1 MRETPLILVVDDEPA
16 NREILETRLTA
27 NGYGVIL
34 ATNGREAVLSVK
46 DHHPDLVLMDVNMP
60 EMDGIEACKVIMADR
75 ALPYLPIIMVTA
87 LADSADVVS
96 GLDAGAVEYLTKPV
110 DHVAL
115 MARVRSMLRVKDL
128 QDTVHRQARDL
139 AELNEKLEIRVR
151 EQVEKL
157 ERLGRLKRFFSP
169 KLAEKLLS
177 AEGEE
182 LLRSH
187 RREITVV
194 FCDLRGFTAF
204 SNTVAPEEVMTVLGE
219 YHALTGGLVTA
230 FGGTLEHFAGDGM
243 MVFFNDPV
251 PVPDHTNQAVN
262 MADAM
267 RNQMIS
273 LIAEW
278 KTRGHRLGFGV
289 GIDRGFATI
298 GMIGFKDRIDYTAIG
313 MVTNLASRLCDQAED
328 GQILVSEAVRDGVG
342 EAGGIVPYKEIDIK
356 GISQPVTVL
365 NVVGLHGGDG
375 KA

>member
-34 ATNGREAVLSVK
+34 ATNGREAVSSVK
-46 DHHPDLVLMDVNMP
+46 GHLPDLVLMDVNMP

-75 ALPYLPIIMVTA
+75 TLPYLPIIMVTA

-169 KLAEKLLS
+169 KLAEKLLGP
-177 AEGEE
+177 EGEE

-328 GQILVSEAVRDGVG
+328 GQILVSEAVRDG
-342 EAGGIVPYKEIDIK
+342 AGKTVAIIPYREIEIK
-356 GISQPVTVL
+356 GISQPVSVL
-365 NVVGLHGGDG
+365 KVTGTNGGEG

>member
-34 ATNGREAVLSVK
+34 ATNGREAVSSVK
-46 DHHPDLVLMDVNMP
+46 GHLPDLVLMDVNMP

-75 ALPYLPIIMVTA
+75 TLPYLPIIMVTA

-278 KTRGHRLGFGV
+278 KTRGYRLGFGV

-328 GQILVSEAVRDGVG
+328 GQILVSEAVRDG
-342 EAGGIVPYKEIDIK
+342 AGKTVAIIPYREIEIK
-356 GISQPVTVL
+356 GISQPVSVL
-365 NVVGLHGGDG
+365 KVTGTNGGEG

>member
-34 ATNGREAVLSVK
+34 ATNGREAVSSVK

-75 ALPYLPIIMVTA
+75 TLPYLPIIMVTA

-169 KLAEKLLS
+169 KLAEKLLGP
-177 AEGEE
+177 EGEE

-262 MADAM
+262 MSDAM

-328 GQILVSEAVRDGVG
+328 GQILVSEAVRDG
-342 EAGGIVPYKEIDIK
+342 AGKTVAIIPYREIEIK
-356 GISQPVTVL
+356 GISQPVSVL
-365 NVVGLHGGDG
+365 KVTGTNGGEG

>member
-34 ATNGREAVLSVK
+34 ATNGREAVSSVK
-46 DHHPDLVLMDVNMP
+46 GHLPDLVLMDVNMP

-75 ALPYLPIIMVTA
+75 TLPYLPIIMVTA

-169 KLAEKLLS
+169 KLAEKLLGP
-177 AEGEE
+177 EGEE

-219 YHALTGGLVTA
+219 YHALTGGLVTV

-243 MVFFNDPV
+243 MVFFNDPI
-251 PVPDHTNQAVN
+251 PVPDHTSQAVN

-267 RNQMIS
+267 RNQMIP

-313 MVTNLASRLCDQAED
+313 MVTNLASRLCDHAEH

-342 EAGGIVPYKEIDIK
+342 EAGGIVPYKEINIK

>member
-34 ATNGREAVLSVK
+34 ATNGREAVSSVK
-46 DHHPDLVLMDVNMP
+46 GHLPDLVLMDVNMP

-169 KLAEKLLS
+169 KLAEKLLGP
-177 AEGEE
+177 EGEE

-278 KTRGHRLGFGV
+278 KTRGYRLGFGV

-328 GQILVSEAVRDGVG
+328 GQILVSEAVRDG
-342 EAGGIVPYKEIDIK
+342 AGKTVAIIPYREIEIK
-356 GISQPVTVL
+356 GISQPVSVL
-365 NVVGLHGGDG
+365 KVTGTNGGEG

>member
-251 PVPDHTNQAVN
+251 PVSDHTNQAVN

>member
-34 ATNGREAVLSVK
+34 ATNGREAVSSVK

-60 EMDGIEACKVIMADR
+60 EMDGIEACKVIMADQ

-262 MADAM
+262 MSDAM

-328 GQILVSEAVRDGVG
+328 GQILVSEAVRDG
-342 EAGGIVPYKEIDIK
+342 AGKTVAIIPYREIEIK
-356 GISQPVTVL
+356 GISQPVSVL
-365 NVVGLHGGDG
+365 KVTGTNGGEG

>member
-34 ATNGREAVLSVK
+34 ATNGREAVSSVK

-75 ALPYLPIIMVTA
+75 TLPYLPIIMVTA

-169 KLAEKLLS
+169 KLAEKLLGP
-177 AEGEE
+177 EGEE

-278 KTRGHRLGFGV
+278 KTRGYRLGFGV

-313 MVTNLASRLCDQAED
+313 MVTNLASRLCDHAEH

-342 EAGGIVPYKEIDIK
+342 EAGGIVPYKEINIK